1 MKHRQFSAETMSPMV
16 RCCSDFFLNP
26 NEIYFSTDFEITCP
40 PTSKFPSH
48 TPLPALHQPPPQHKY
63 YSRPPLSPAY
73 RHAFAN
79 EGKGIY
85 EWWVGRDG
93 NGRVRVECPSPQKPN
108 GKGKGKAVDSDVEM
122 LDEKRI
128 RRGRSRETKSSS
140 FLRFI

>member
-1 MKHRQFSAETMSPMV
+1 MRS
-16 RCCSDFFLNP
+16 CSDFFLNP
-26 NEIYFSTDFEITCP
+26 DEIYFSTDFEITCS

-48 TPLPALHQPPPQHKY
+48 TPLPALHQPPSTNITHRRRFLLP
-63 YSRPPLSPAY
+63 SR
-73 RHAFAN
+73 FAN

-108 GKGKGKAVDSDVEM
+108 GKGKGKAVDNDVEM
-122 LDEKRI
+122 LDEKRT